1 MTQSQPEA
9 PHQSDVDPLAVVL
22 AHLKA
27 HPTIAT
33 LLGGPEHVSGIHEA
47 PWPHLI
53 VTEGI
58 ASDLRRG
65 DWEAEYEIAL
75 QLLGHPTG
83 APGKAEVRRLSA
95 KVMRVLLAMEDEMEP
110 GPTDPVVSK
119 TGPSGGYIWHPTA
132 GGQPTYRFA
141 VRVTVHPPTEL
152 PAEAPAP

>member
-1 MTQSQPEA
+1 MTVSSPEV

-22 AHLKA
+22 AHLKN
-27 HPTIAT
+27 HPTITA

-58 ASDLRRG
+58 ASDLRQG
-65 DWEAEYEIAL
+65 DWEAEHEVAF

-83 APGKAEVRRLSA
+83 APGKAEVRRLAA
-95 KVMRVLLAMEDEMEP
+95 KVLRVVLAMEDETDP
-110 GPTDPVVSK
+110 GSTDPVVSK
-119 TGPSGGYIWHPTA
+119 TGPSGGFIWHPTA

-141 VRVTVHPPTEL
+141 ARVTIHPPAEL
-152 PAEAPAP
+152 PPEVTTP